1 MSCLVIA
8 VREELCK
15 GVLLSDSCEVH
26 GCTFSLISG
35 VTLESG
41 SFTWHSARESPGNA
55 AHFSLLAGIFSQA
68 AKAAS
73 HPCSRKEKRRHP
85 RQKQKQKGEQ
95 KEKDQEKTPVLI
107 ETPETPET
115 EKQRNSRQVNNNNRY
130 HIEILIRNHIHNHIH
145 MPALTTI
152 YQSLSRS
159 TDSRYSPSLPLMTY
173 ATDPR
178 FPIPQDL

>member
-8 VREELCK
+8 VREELCR
-15 GVLLSDSCEVH
+15 GVLSSNRCEVH

-41 SFTWHSARESPGNA
+41 SLTWHNARESPGNA
-55 AHFSLLAGIFSQA
+55 AHFSLLAGIFSQ
-68 AKAAS
+68 AAS

-107 ETPETPET
+107 ETPET

-130 HIEILIRNHIHNHIH
+130 HIEILIRNHTHNHIH
-145 MPALTTI
+145 MPAFTTI

-159 TDSRYSPSLPLMTY
+159 TDSRYSPSLPLMTC